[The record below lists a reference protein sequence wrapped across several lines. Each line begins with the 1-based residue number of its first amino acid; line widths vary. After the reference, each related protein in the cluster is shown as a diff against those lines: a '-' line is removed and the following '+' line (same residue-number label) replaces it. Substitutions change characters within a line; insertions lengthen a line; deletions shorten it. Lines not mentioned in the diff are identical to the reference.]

1 MTTTTTAADS
11 RRAGPG
17 PVLTVEHLDVI
28 YQVAAPVHAVR
39 DVSLTLGRVR
49 SSAWRASRA
58 AARPLSP
65 TRSIGCTDHPR
76 RSRRAR

>member
-1 MTTTTTAADS
+1 MTTNTTAADA
-11 RRAGPG
+11 RRARPG

-39 DVSLTLGRVR
+39 DVSLTLGRGEILGLAGE
-49 SSAWRASRA
+49 SGS
-58 AARPLSP
+58 ARPHSP